1 MKYHFYIA
9 NQYLE
14 FPIKLLS
21 YTPKTWHQR
30 TEGAGLINMHSTK
43 YLPILDYGY
52 GYREGK
58 GYVRGDNR

>member
-14 FPIKLLS
+14 FPIKFLS